1 LTLIISGA
9 TTIIYII
16 NNNIESEELESQ
28 ETIKDLN
35 NYLENTF
42 EDANSI
48 EKLNAQEVNELN
60 KLNKTIHTDFSI
72 YNPKGYLVYS
82 TQPRIFDQELISPLM
97 NKTAYLNL
105 KTLKLSGFNQTE
117 NIGKLEYRAS
127 YRPIYN
133 RKGDQSAYLNIN
145 YFFTEK
151 QVKAEISKF
160 LIALINLYV
169 FLFTISILIAV
180 FISNKIAAPLK
191 FIQESFKKTR
201 LNAKSNLISWK
212 KNDEIG
218 ALVNEYNR
226 MLMALQKSAEDLAK
240 SERESAWREMAKQVA
255 HEIKNPLTPMKL
267 GIQHMLRVID
277 SNQESREEVIKK
289 ISSGL
294 IEQIDNLSNI
304 ASAFSDFAKMPQ
316 AEYEKITIHD
326 LIKNTIV
333 LFKQSDNIKIENR
346 IDTLLPS
353 VIGDKNQI
361 IRILNNLFRNA
372 IQSMEEV
379 EDPLIII
386 DVTKDKEFLILSIK
400 DNGNGIPEELKDK
413 IFVPYFTTKSSG
425 TGLGLAIVKNMM
437 LGMQGDIR
445 FESEEN
451 KGTTFFLYFKQ
462 A

>member
-1 LTLIISGA
+1 
-9 TTIIYII
+9 
-16 NNNIESEELESQ
+16 
-28 ETIKDLN
+28 
-35 NYLENTF
+35 
-42 EDANSI
+42 
-48 EKLNAQEVNELN
+48 
-60 KLNKTIHTDFSI
+60 
-72 YNPKGYLVYS
+72 
-82 TQPRIFDQELISPLM
+82 
-97 NKTAYLNL
+97 
-105 KTLKLSGFNQTE
+105 
-117 NIGKLEYRAS
+117 
-127 YRPIYN
+127 
-133 RKGDQSAYLNIN
+133 
-145 YFFTEK
+145 
-151 QVKAEISKF
+151 
-160 LIALINLYV
+160 
-169 FLFTISILIAV
+169 LIAV

-201 LNAKSNLISWK
+201 LNAKSNLISWN

-226 MLMALQKSAEDLAK
+226 MLMALQKSAEGLAK

-316 AEYEKITIHD
+316 AEYEEITIHD

-361 IRILNNLFRNA
+361 IRIFNNLFRNA
-372 IQSMEEV
+372 IQSMEAV

-451 KGTTFFLYFKQ
+451 KGTTFFLYFKIT
-462 A
+462 